1 MTQTN
6 GIENVTV
13 KLIEYIIKDNGEVV
27 EIERPGLVLKNN
39 KILVNRK
46 QSIKTDG
53 NGEYTFNVE
62 GGNYAIKFIYGNT
75 EMLCDDYA
83 NKKYNGQDY
92 QATTYTSFSDIGEN
106 AYKTVKDL
114 KNGITNKLVID
125 ELDIIS
131 QKVGVQAD
139 VQAEWETEEW
149 GKDKRNNASTAR
161 DNATIRAKV
170 IKSANELTY
179 DNASKLNE
187 LNVVDENKSVS
198 SNEVAEYLSGK
209 NNVNAE
215 NYTYMEAISD
225 IIVIAS
231 NDLVKTE
238 KVMNLG
244 LKERPKASIKLE
256 KKVTRIVLTANDG
269 TVLIDTKDTTKQS
282 NLQKLND
289 IQTTYMSM
297 DSILMDGATIDI
309 DYKLTVR
316 NDATEDDCLAN
327 YVYINSDKDIFGL
340 ENLNDKLS
348 VKATIFDYVSINL
361 EYRADDNKQTSWSKV
376 YDGDSKPSNVDYIIL
391 ADSVLETLPR
401 TEKVVSKVLST
412 SSDDLL
418 SQESQEFDIHLGMTL
433 AENTSNTDL
442 DFIFSNSAEVVK
454 INSQAG
460 RRDYDTIPGNYVPYN
475 EPDEDDCAKTGT
487 TAITPPFGQD
497 GIYYVIAI
505 ISAGIIITGII
516 LIKKKVLGK

>member
-1 MTQTN
+1 MLIGTN
-6 GIENVTV
+6 
-13 KLIEYIIKDNGEVV
+13 
-27 EIERPGLVLKNN
+27 
-39 KILVNRK
+39 
-46 QSIKTDG
+46 
-53 NGEYTFNVE
+53 
-62 GGNYAIKFIYGNT
+62 
-75 EMLCDDYA
+75 A

-92 QATTYTSFSDIGEN
+92 QATKYTPFKNYDEN
-106 AYKTVKDL
+106 AYSTVDDL
-114 KNGITNKLVID
+114 KARVTNKLVTA
-125 ELDIIS
+125 ELNIIN
-131 QKVGVQAD
+131 QDVGVQPA
-139 VQAEWETEEW
+139 WETTTW
-149 GKDKRNNASTAR
+149 GKDIRNNKSTAR

-187 LNVVDENKSVS
+187 LNVVDGNKFVS

-209 NNVNAE
+209 NNVNDK

-231 NDLVKTE
+231 NDLVTTE

-244 LKERPKASIKLE
+244 LKERPKASIKL
-256 KKVTRIVLTANDG
+256 KKEVTRIVLTANDG
-269 TVLIDTKDTTKQS
+269 TVLIDTKDITKQS
-282 NLQKLND
+282 NLQKLD
-289 IQTTYMSM
+289 GIQTTYMSM

-309 DYKLTVR
+309 DYKLTVK
-316 NDATEDDCLAN
+316 NDATENDCLAN
-327 YVYINSDKDIFGL
+327 YVYVDSDKNILNRLG
-340 ENLNDKLS
+340 NLDDSLS

-361 EYRADDNKQTSWSKV
+361 EYRADDNTQTSWKKV
-376 YDGDSKPSNVDYIIL
+376 YEGDSRPSEVDDIIL
-391 ADSVLETLPR
+391 ADSVLENLPR
-401 TEKVVSKVLST
+401 TKKVVSKVLST
-412 SSDDLL
+412 SSGDLL
-418 SQESQEFDIHLGMTL
+418 SKGSQEFDIHLGMTL
-433 AENTSNTDL
+433 AENTSKTDL

-460 RRDYDTIPGNYVPYN
+460 RRDYATIPGNYIPYS